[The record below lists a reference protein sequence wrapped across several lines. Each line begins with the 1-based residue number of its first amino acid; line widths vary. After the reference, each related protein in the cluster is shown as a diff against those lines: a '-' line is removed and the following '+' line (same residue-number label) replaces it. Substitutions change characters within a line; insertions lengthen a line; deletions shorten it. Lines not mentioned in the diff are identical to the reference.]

1 MLCYVSKCS
10 IFTNYTESA
19 LELGIKYCIF
29 LFIRQKFIGHFVF
42 HGVLGAGDTNM
53 RKS

>member
-1 MLCYVSKCS
+1 MLCYISKCS

-19 LELGIKYCIF
+19 LELGIKYCIS
-29 LFIRQKFIGHFVF
+29 LFIQQKFIGHFAS

-53 RKS
+53 IKT

>member
-1 MLCYVSKCS
+1 MLCYISKCS

-19 LELGIKYCIF
+19 LELGIKYCIS
-29 LFIRQKFIGHFVF
+29 LFIEQKFIGHFAS

-53 RKS
+53 IKT